1 MEFIQAIFGFLID
14 VITYNDSSVVKAVDP
29 LTGMAIAGVVGG
41 GLQKLFGYGN
51 AKRNEQKALRE
62 LAKIQSQPLAQ
73 YSQSQG
79 MRELGQIGA
88 NEYYNPQGFT
98 QGETD
103 AAMQD
108 IARASNTA
116 YQRGI
121 NLGGGQMSR
130 SIQGL
135 NTANTLSALNRFGS
149 QGAALRRQMQGRGL
163 GTLRSTAMNEQQLDN
178 QNVGTSLQRRLMG
191 EQAAGRA
198 VMQQRDLAEGTL
210 NALGSDL
217 LGMGATLGMGKLG
230 MLGGSGGNPNYTA
243 LRTQRGRGNPSAFL
257 FED

>member
-14 VITYNDSSVVKAVDP
+14 VVTYNDSSVYKAIDP
-29 LTGMAIAGVVGG
+29 LTGMAIAGAGLG
-41 GLQKLFGYGN
+41 GLQKLFGYGD
-51 AKRNEQKALRE
+51 AKNNEKKALRE

-73 YSQSQG
+73 YSQSRG

-103 AAMQD
+103 TAMQD
-108 IARASNTA
+108 ISRASNTA

-163 GTLRSTAMNEQQLDN
+163 GTLRTTAMNEQQLDN

-198 VMQQRDLAEGTL
+198 VMQQRDLAQGTL

-230 MLGGSGGNPNYTA
+230 MLDGGTNTGYRGV
-243 LRTQRGRGNPSAFL
+243 RTQRGMGNPSAFL